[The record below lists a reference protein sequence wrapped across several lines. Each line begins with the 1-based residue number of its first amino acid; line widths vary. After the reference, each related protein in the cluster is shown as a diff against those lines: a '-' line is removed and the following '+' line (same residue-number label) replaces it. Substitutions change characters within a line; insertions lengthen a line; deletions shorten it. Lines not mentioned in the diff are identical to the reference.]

1 MLGVLKMVFF
11 IIISKIFEF
20 VKLAH
25 ISLLLRR
32 SGRIKI
38 FRLAQ
43 VSGKFAYSKKSGKRT
58 EKSHMEDLNTR
69 FGAHA
74 LVRAPLNIISLHNNS
89 TSIYFQFY
97 FQLLPE
103 TGVRSPPQ
111 QKSELLFAYIFII
124 SLYILIFYLH
134 NTF

>member
-20 VKLAH
+20 VKFAH
-25 ISLLLRR
+25 ISLLLKR

-38 FRLAQ
+38 LRLAQ

-58 EKSHMEDLNTR
+58 EKSHMEDRRTR

-74 LVRAPLNIISLHNNS
+74 SVRAPLNIISLHNNS

-97 FQLLPE
+97 FHLLPE
-103 TGVRSPPQ
+103 TVVRSPQ
-111 QKSELLFAYIFII
+111 RKKRTTVRLHIYYI
-124 SLYILIFYLH
+124 SLHLNFLS
-134 NTF
+134 T

>member
-11 IIISKIFEF
+11 IIISKNFEF

-25 ISLLLRR
+25 ISLLLKR

-38 FRLAQ
+38 LRLAQ

-58 EKSHMEDLNTR
+58 EKSHKEDRRTR

-74 LVRAPLNIISLHNNS
+74 SVRAPLNIISLHNNS
-89 TSIYFQFY
+89 TSIYFQ
-97 FQLLPE
+97 LLPE
-103 TGVRSPPQ
+103 TDVRSLPQ
-111 QKSELLFAYIFII
+111 QKSELLFAYIF
-124 SLYILIFYLH
+124 SHY
-134 NTF
+134 